1 MKTPDRHSSGPSAS
15 QVETKETPEN
25 TEGDPDTPEPAHE
38 GDIQME
44 YSSNWLCSQS
54 IGAVT
59 KNYLQEL
66 RSV

>member
-38 GDIQME
+38 GGIQME
-44 YSSNWLCSQS
+44 YSTPL
-54 IGAVT
+54 IGCAAKV
-59 KNYLQEL
+59 
-66 RSV
+66 